1 MSAGGDGE
9 MPRRWHEGRRTRSR
23 DGQSGACRAAR
34 PQHDVTRGGR
44 GQRAAVASGAPATHG
59 ELGAT

>member
-9 MPRRWHEGRRTRSR
+9 MPRRWHEGRRMRSR
-23 DGQSGACRAAR
+23 GRPERARRAAR

>member
-1 MSAGGDGE
+1 MA
-9 MPRRWHEGRRTRSR
+9 RAAR
-23 DGQSGACRAAR
+23 RAAR